1 MGATVLTLAA
11 TGHAGH
17 AASPPAHAAPER
29 PHLALVPTGPG
40 ARGRSRAEPV
50 PVRLTRFGRLV
61 VSVVVALAVS
71 ALAIGLVG
79 QLALGSGDSRPVI
92 VQSGQTLSQIA
103 ARELPG
109 LPIRDGV
116 VALQLANGLSSVH
129 VQAGQRLVIPGP

>member
-1 MGATVLTLAA
+1 MGATVLKLAA
-11 TGHAGH
+11 AAQAAG
-17 AASPPAHAAPER
+17 PPAHAAAVR
-29 PHLALVPTGPG
+29 PRLALVPTGPG

-50 PVRLTRFGRLV
+50 PLRLTRFGRLV
-61 VSVVVALAVS
+61 VTVAVALAVS

-79 QLALGSGDSRPVI
+79 QLASASGDSRPVI

-129 VQAGQRLVIPGP
+129 VQTGQRLVIPGP